1 LWRGFAQITRSTPR
15 RRTTL
20 HLSQIFLTLGRTF
33 IASSIS
39 RRYSFSTMCARFG
52 SLEERSTFTL
62 LPAINLTTACL
73 ARGDIDASTSLP
85 SFKRTL

>member
-1 LWRGFAQITRSTPR
+1 LWRGFAQMMRSTPR

-33 IASSIS
+33 IASSLHAVQ
-39 RRYSFSTMCARFG
+39 SFATIWPRFG
-52 SLEERSTFTL
+52 SREERSTSTL
-62 LPAINLTTACL
+62 LPPINLTTVCFI
-73 ARGDIDASTSLP
+73 RGDIAASSSLP